1 MSLEGEEEGKI
12 YIWSVII
19 LQWRKLSAFVK
30 KTCRMEDITL
40 WHTYKIMV
48 VIITMVNNNNYY

>member
-1 MSLEGEEEGKI
+1 MSLEGEEGRKI

-30 KTCRMEDITL
+30 KACRMEDNTL
-40 WHTYKIMV
+40 AYLQNNGS
-48 VIITMVNNNNYY
+48 NNNND

>member
-1 MSLEGEEEGKI
+1 MSLEGEEEEKI

-30 KTCRMEDITL
+30 KTCRMEDNTL
-40 WHTYKIMV
+40 AYLQNNGS
-48 VIITMVNNNNYY
+48 NNNNV

>member
-30 KTCRMEDITL
+30 KTCRMEDNYTL
-40 WHTYKIMV
+40 AYLQNNGS
-48 VIITMVNNNNYY
+48 NNNNV

>member
-30 KTCRMEDITL
+30 KTCSRMEDNTL
-40 WHTYKIMV
+40 AYLQNNGS
-48 VIITMVNNNNYY
+48 NNNNV

>member
-12 YIWSVII
+12 YILSVII

-30 KTCRMEDITL
+30 KACRMEDNTL
-40 WHTYKIMV
+40 AYLQNNGS
-48 VIITMVNNNNYY
+48 NNNND

>member
-19 LQWRKLSAFVK
+19 LQWRKPSAFVK
-30 KTCRMEDITL
+30 KTCRMEDNTL
-40 WHTYKIMV
+40 AYLQNNGS
-48 VIITMVNNNNYY
+48 NNNNV

>member
-19 LQWRKLSAFVK
+19 LQWRKLSAFVNE
-30 KTCRMEDITL
+30 EDNTL
-40 WHTYKIMV
+40 AYLQNNGS
-48 VIITMVNNNNYY
+48 NNNNV